1 MRGGGINIGY
11 RKGEYVVGGSL
22 GILALIIIFL
32 TENVGEILRIHLDVR
47 ADFIKGMITLILK
60 F

>member
-1 MRGGGINIGY
+1 M
-11 RKGEYVVGGSL
+11 VGGSL